1 MANAVNLPLSHCYTT
16 NSGGTRIL
24 QQEGDA
30 GYLAML
36 LSIMSAADDNSWNGV
51 SPNAYAVV
59 AARLEAIDA
68 NNSLTKLYKVYFAK
82 QIRG

>member
-1 MANAVNLPLSHCYTT
+1 MANAVNLPLSNLYTVD
-16 NSGGTRIL
+16 SGGHRIL

-36 LSIMSAADDNSWNGV
+36 LTVMSAADDNSWNGA

-59 AARLEAIDA
+59 AARLEAIDT
-68 NNSLTKLYKVYFAK
+68 NNSLTKLYKNYFAR